1 MKKTVL
7 ISAPQYYGIDTDIQ
21 EAFESLGFRALLI
34 NQFPL
39 SIFERIPNKIGNKLP
54 FLKPLFNPF
63 LKSYLIKE
71 NNELL
76 AAMYREKPDLLFII
90 KGDYIFPRNIAKI
103 KKEFSCPVA
112 GYVWD
117 EPFYKPDSNQDDY
130 RKYNLKNGI
139 HLYDHMFIFDTF
151 YIDEIVRQGAK
162 KVQYLPL
169 ATNSNRYKEISV
181 TDEER
186 LQYYYDVCFIGMPA
200 ENRVEIFES
209 LCDYKLGVFGD
220 YWSEYFIRRGMKI
233 PSYYRGKATGET
245 VNKIYLSS
253 NIALNI
259 NQAQSKEGLNTRT
272 FDIPACGAFEM
283 VDYKKNVERHF
294 DIDKEI
300 VTFKNI
306 NELKSK
312 IDYYLKNDELRKSIS
327 VRGKQKVLSEHTW
340 DHRVKEV
347 LRSLPI

>member
-21 EAFESLGFRALLI
+21 EAFEALGFRTLLI

-54 FLKPLFNPF
+54 FLKPAFNPF
-63 LKSYLIKE
+63 LKSYVIKE

-76 AAMYREKPDLLFII
+76 AAVYKEKPDLLFIV
-90 KGDYIFPRNIAKI
+90 KGDYIFPGNIAKI
-103 KKEFSCPVA
+103 KKEFSCPIV

-130 RKYNLKNGI
+130 RKHNLKNGI
-139 HLYDHMFIFDTF
+139 HFYDYMFVFDTF

-169 ATNSNRYKEISV
+169 ATNSNRHKEISV
-181 TDEER
+181 TEQER
-186 LQYYYDVCFIGMPA
+186 LQYNYDVCFIGMPA

-220 YWSEYFIRRGMKI
+220 YWAEYFIRQGLKI

-253 NIALNI
+253 RIALNI
-259 NQAQSKEGLNTRT
+259 NHTQSMEGLNTRT
-272 FDIPACGAFEM
+272 FDILACGAFEI
-283 VDYKKNVERHF
+283 VDYKKNVEKHF
-294 DIDKEI
+294 EIDKEI

-306 NELKSK
+306 KELNSK
-312 IDYYLKNDELRKSIS
+312 IDFYLKNDDLRKEIS
-327 VRGKQKVLSEHTW
+327 VCGKQRVLREHTW
-340 DHRVKEV
+340 VHRAQEV
-347 LRSLPI
+347 LKTLSI